1 MATTLHTV
9 RSNEAG
15 DAGSPAPLPLLVRLA
30 AEGAQP
36 DQVAEAAVR
45 EWKQVH
51 DALAPLIGQSGAA
64 ALYRR
69 TLHLARAD
77 RPWLDPAFLGAVTP
91 GDFSAYRDALARQDS
106 AIAAG
111 AHDETQRALRG
122 LLINLIGP
130 SLTERLLRAAA
141 VSPSAGKAVQDLPR

>member
-1 MATTLHTV
+1 MATPLHTV
-9 RSNEAG
+9 RANDAEAG
-15 DAGSPAPLPLLVRLA
+15 GSPQPVPLLVRLA
-30 AEGAQP
+30 AEGALP
-36 DQVAEAAVR
+36 SQVADAAVR

-51 DALAPLIGQSGAA
+51 DALAPLIGQSGAT

-69 TLHLARAD
+69 AVHLARAD

-91 GDFSAYRDALARQDS
+91 GDFSAYRDAMAQQDS

-111 AHDETQRALRG
+111 AHDETQRALRA

-130 SLTERLLRAAA
+130 SLTARLLQAAA
-141 VSPSAGKAVQDLPR
+141 VSPSAGKAVQDPSP